1 MLIDTHCHV
10 SFEAYKDDAE
20 EVVKRALSAGVQMI
34 TIGTRMETS
43 VAAVKFAEAHEGV
56 WATIGL
62 HPGHVHAQD
71 FVDKNEVPADQVA
84 AGHTAEVFDAE
95 AYRKLLA
102 HPKVVAI
109 GECGLDYYRPPAN
122 AADESWKEE
131 QKVACRAQLKLA
143 SEAGKPVVIHC
154 RDASAPSQTSP
165 LIQGGGGKSSSAH
178 VDMARLIREEIAA
191 GGLSRRGLIHCFTG
205 TAAEAAMY
213 RELGFLVAF
222 GGIVTFA
229 KPVAEAA
236 AQVPLDQ
243 IVLETDAPYLAPAPY
258 RGKRN
263 EPAYVTEVA
272 RKLAQLKE
280 TTVEEISR
288 VTTENA
294 KKLFGI

>member
-20 EVVKRALSAGVQMI
+20 AVVKRALDAGVQMI
-34 TIGTRMETS
+34 TIGTRIETS
-43 VAAVKFAEAHEGV
+43 IAAVKFAEAHDGV

-62 HPGHVHAQD
+62 HPGHVHAQEY
-71 FVDKNEVPADQVA
+71 VDKNEVPADQVA

-122 AADESWKEE
+122 AADETWKEE
-131 QKVACRAQLKLA
+131 QKAACRAQLKLA

-154 RDASAPSQTSP
+154 RDAHQDQAQ
-165 LIQGGGGKSSSAH
+165 L
-178 VDMARLIREEIAA
+178 LREEIAA

-213 RELGFLVAF
+213 KELGFMVAF
-222 GGIVTFA
+222 GGIITFG
-229 KPVAEAA
+229 KSVADAA
-236 AQVPLDQ
+236 AQIPLDQ
-243 IVLETDAPYLAPAPY
+243 IVLETDAPYLAPSPY

-280 TTVEEISR
+280 TTVEEIAR

-294 KKLFGI
+294 KRLFAL

>member
-20 EVVKRALSAGVQMI
+20 EVVKRALAAGVQMI

-43 VAAVKFAEAHEGV
+43 VAAVKFAEAHDGV

-71 FVDKNEVPADQVA
+71 FVDRNEVPADQVA
-84 AGHTAEVFDAE
+84 AGHTAEVFDAA
-95 AYRKLLA
+95 AYKKLLA

-122 AADESWKEE
+122 AADETWKEE
-131 QKVACRAQLKLA
+131 QKDACRAQLKLA

-154 RDASAPSQTSP
+154 RDAHQDQAQ
-165 LIQGGGGKSSSAH
+165 
-178 VDMARLIREEIAA
+178 LIREEIAA

-205 TAAEAAMY
+205 TAEEAAMY

-222 GGIVTFA
+222 GGIITFG
-229 KPVAEAA
+229 KNVADAA
-236 AQVPLDQ
+236 AQIPLEQ

-272 RKLAQLKE
+272 RKLATLKG
-280 TTVEEISR
+280 TTVEEIAR

>member
-20 EVVKRALSAGVQMI
+20 EVVKRALAAGVQMV
-34 TIGTRMETS
+34 TIGTRIETS

-62 HPGHVHAQD
+62 HPGHVHAQEY
-71 FVDKNEVPADQVA
+71 VDKNEVPADQVG
-84 AGHTAEVFDAE
+84 AGHAAEVFDAE

-109 GECGLDYYRPPAN
+109 GECGLDYYHAPKD
-122 AADESWKEE
+122 AADDAWKTE
-131 QKVACRAQLKLA
+131 QQAVCRAQLKLA

-154 RDASAPSQTSP
+154 RDAHQD
-165 LIQGGGGKSSSAH
+165 Q
-178 VDMARLIREEIAA
+178 ARLIRDEIAA
-191 GGLSRRGLIHCFTG
+191 GGLARRGVIHCFTG
-205 TAAEAAMY
+205 TAEEAAMY
-213 RELGFLVAF
+213 RELGFMVAF
-222 GGIVTFA
+222 GGIITFG
-229 KPVAEAA
+229 KSVADAA

-272 RKLAQLKE
+272 RKLATLKG

-294 KKLFGI
+294 KRLFQI